1 MKNVLYIVWNER
13 NNLGIPIIDEQ
24 HRGIVATI
32 NSLHYF
38 IQEGHGRDALKPTLN
53 ILKQYTSIHFKTE
66 EALIKNAGFAGMKE
80 HVSLHKELTRR
91 TGEIAR
97 EAISYGEPEIALEF
111 LREWWLGHINKEDKR
126 YAPDVKKLLGI
137 Q

>member
-1 MKNVLYIVWNER
+1 MKYALYIAWNDS

-38 IQEGHGRDALKPTLN
+38 IQEGKGLDALKPTLN
-53 ILKQYTSIHFKTE
+53 ILEEYTHIHFKTE
-66 EALIKNAGFAGMKE
+66 EAFMKISSYPGFEDHVTLHEGLMKKTLE
-80 HVSLHKELTRR
+80 ITREAVSYKEPELT
-91 TGEIAR
+91 
-97 EAISYGEPEIALEF
+97 LKF
-111 LREWWLGHINKEDKR
+111 LKEMVDR
-126 YAPDVKKLLGI
+126 AY